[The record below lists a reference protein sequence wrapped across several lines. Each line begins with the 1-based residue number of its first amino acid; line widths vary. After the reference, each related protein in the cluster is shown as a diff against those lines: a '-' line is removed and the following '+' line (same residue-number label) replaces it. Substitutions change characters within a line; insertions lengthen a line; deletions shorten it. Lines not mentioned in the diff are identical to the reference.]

1 MRKEEILKLLP
12 IETERMR
19 LRVATLNDNYLI
31 QEAKESC
38 DADVL
43 RRWMSWSSDEGMSML
58 GTVNYLNMVCAPN
71 NKRNIALLG
80 VDKWTGEHILSTGL
94 DAEDD
99 DFQTVSTGWWLSG
112 ANQGKGLAYEGMN
125 ALIQFCRDHNIC
137 KKLTSCHYEG
147 NERSQKLMQRLGF
160 QFLLHEEKAW
170 RCHLDG
176 KYHDVLN
183 YELAIGQ
190 Q

>member
-1 MRKEEILKLLP
+1 MRKEEILNLLP

-31 QEAKESC
+31 QDAKESC
-38 DADVL
+38 DEEVL

-58 GTVNYLNMVCAPN
+58 GTVNYLNMVSSPK
-71 NKRNIALLG
+71 NKQNIALLG

-99 DFQTVSTGWWLSG
+99 DFQTVSTGWWLSS
-112 ANQGKGLAYEGMN
+112 ANQGKGFAYEGMN

-137 KKLTSCHYEG
+137 QKLMANHYEG
-147 NERSQKLMQRLGF
+147 NTRSQKLMHRLGF
-160 QFLLHEEKAW
+160 QHFRTEAKAH
-170 RCHLDG
+170 RCHLNG
-176 KYHDVLN
+176 EMMDVLN
-183 YELAIGQ
+183 YELEIRE
-190 Q
+190 